1 MTLKW
6 IIVTN
11 CVTYCTYCVTYW
23 VTYWLTVWL
32 VNAGWWRGDCWLMTR
47 VLSMTGLVFTRMTPD
62 FLSPLIPQ
70 WPHWDSSQ
78 TSSAFTVSERLH
90 LLFEQTIFISFTAN
104 IVVGQY
110 CIVPS
115 QTCTQVDN
123 DNINCRF
130 LSQLFHWQSWIRRI
144 SVDIH
149 VSSTWDQMMKKKRI
163 RRKECSVNLGLIC
176 YIILNN

>member
-1 MTLKW
+1 M
-6 IIVTN
+6 
-11 CVTYCTYCVTYW
+11 
-23 VTYWLTVWL
+23 TYWLTVWL
-32 VNAGWWRGDCWLMTR
+32 VNAGWWRGDCWLMTSDQSVGHDWAGVYQDDSR
-47 VLSMTGLVFTRMTPD
+47 LSVTAHSTVATLGFLPD
-62 FLSPLIPQ
+62 IFSFYSVRAASLFIWTDNFYFFYRQ
-70 WPHWDSSQ
+70 HCCWPMC
-78 TSSAFTVSERLH
+78 
-90 LLFEQTIFISFTAN
+90 
-104 IVVGQY
+104 

-115 QTCTQVDN
+115 QMCKQVDN